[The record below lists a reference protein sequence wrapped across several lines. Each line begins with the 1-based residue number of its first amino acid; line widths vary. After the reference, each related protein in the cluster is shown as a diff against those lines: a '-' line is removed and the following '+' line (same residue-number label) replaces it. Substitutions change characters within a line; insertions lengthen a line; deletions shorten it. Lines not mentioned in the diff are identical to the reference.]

1 MATTLYS
8 LALSHPSL
16 AAHRMLE
23 LKRIDHRVVNLMPGL
38 HPVPLR
44 LGGFPGPTVP
54 ALRID
59 GRRIQG
65 SREIS
70 RALDELAPTP
80 RLFPEATDRRREVE
94 EAERWG
100 EEVLQAVPR
109 RIFRWLSAN
118 RLEARRWL
126 AAEHVPLPGSTLLAR
141 PSLQA
146 RAFAR
151 AVGATD
157 DAVRRDIAEL
167 PALLDRVSSLR
178 DEGVIGGREP
188 NAADFQIGSSVRA
201 LDLFADVAPL
211 IADHP
216 AVSYARELFADFPAG
231 PPPLLPP
238 EWLTPLRHQSTG

>member
-1 MATTLYS
+1 MAATLYS
-8 LALSHPSL
+8 LALSHPAL

-23 LKRIDHRVVNLMPGL
+23 VKRIDHRVVNLLPGL

-44 LGGFPGPTVP
+44 LAGFPGPTVP
-54 ALRID
+54 ALVLD

-70 RALDELAPTP
+70 RALDELSPTP
-80 RLFPEATDRRREVE
+80 RLFPEAAERRGEVE
-94 EAERWG
+94 AAERWG

-109 RIFRWLSAN
+109 RIFRWLTAN

-126 AAEHVPLPGSTLLAR
+126 AAEHVRIPGSTLLAR
-141 PSLQA
+141 SSLQA

-151 AVGATD
+151 AVGASD
-157 DAVRRDIAEL
+157 EAVRRDIAEL
-167 PALLDRVSSLR
+167 KTLLSRVSSLR
-178 DEGVIGGREP
+178 EKGIIGGPEV
-188 NAADFQIGSSVRA
+188 NAADFQIASSVRA
-201 LDLFADVAPL
+201 LGLFTDLAPL

-216 AVSYARELFADFPAG
+216 AVSYARELFPDFPAG

-238 EWLTPLRHQSTG
+238 EWLTPLRG

>member
-1 MATTLYS
+1 MAPTLYS
-8 LALSHPSL
+8 LALSHPAL

-23 LKRIDHRVVNLMPGL
+23 VKRIDHRVVNLIPGF

-44 LGGFPGPTVP
+44 LVGFAGPTVP

-80 RLFPEATDRRREVE
+80 RLFPEDPDRRREVE
-94 EAERWG
+94 AAERWG
-100 EEVLQAVPR
+100 EEILQAVPR
-109 RIFRWLSAN
+109 RIFRWLTAN

-126 AAEHVPLPGSTLLAR
+126 AAEHVRVPGSTLLAR

-151 AVGATD
+151 AVGASEE
-157 DAVRRDIAEL
+157 AVRRDIAEL
-167 PALLDRVSSLR
+167 PTVLDRVSSLH
-178 DEGVIGGREP
+178 EESVIGGAEP
-188 NAADFQIGSSVRA
+188 NAADFQIASSVRA
-201 LDLFADVAPL
+201 IDLFPDLAPL
-211 IADHP
+211 VSNHP
-216 AVSYARELFADFPAG
+216 AVSYARELFPDFPAG
-231 PPPLLPP
+231 PPALLPP
-238 EWLTPLRHQSTG
+238 HWLAPLRS